1 MSDIGSITKL
11 SSIDAFNA
19 AADKLLLGKGLTN
32 EESSLLLSA
41 AVLLLRYGLAD
52 ADRQRSREFAYWI
65 VLNYSLSSGDYRP
78 LYDLSFELGLY
89 PLSKAI
95 AVIDK
100 NSLNTFNN
108 YIALTEVEDRFTDKV
123 TITFEQKQAD
133 NSFSS
138 HSGDGFAYIAPTSFG
153 KTERLVNSF

>member
-123 TITFEQKQAD
+123 TIT
-133 NSFSS
+133 SS
-138 HSGDGFAYIAPTSFG
+138 KNKLIIRFLHTQVTDLPTSHPL
-153 KTERLVNSF
+153 RLVKPSALLIAF

>member
-100 NSLNTFNN
+100 NSLNTF
-108 YIALTEVEDRFTDKV
+108 
-123 TITFEQKQAD
+123 Q
-133 NSFSS
+133 
-138 HSGDGFAYIAPTSFG
+138 
-153 KTERLVNSF
+153 